1 MVHVAVPVTTLQRPK
16 REGGWDLPH
25 IETKYKAPLYNRIQM
40 TGAKTGTVMSEF
52 LRRWT
57 LDGVISNP
65 PVAQGLPAK
74 LIYLHQ

>member
-25 IETKYKAPLYNRIQM
+25 VETKCKALLYNRIQM
-40 TGAKTGTVMSEF
+40 TGAKRGTVMSEF

-57 LDGVISNP
+57 LNGVISKP
-65 PVAQGLPAK
+65 PVAQGLPAT
-74 LIYLHQ
+74 LIYLQQ